1 MRDWLSFWN
10 TPNRI
15 YVNDL
20 HRDIHYRD
28 VALEIRSLVPSPS
41 ATVVDYGCGEAT
53 AAHLV
58 AEATGALILS
68 DGAPGVRDKLAAR
81 FKDNAKIAV
90 RSPDE
95 VAALPPASV
104 DLIVLNSVAQYLD
117 HARFAELLA
126 LFRRLLTADGRLVVG
141 DVIPPDASAVTAIV
155 AVMKLAWRHGFVG
168 PALLGLIRTLFS
180 DYRVL
185 RIRLGLTHYS
195 EAEMLETLRRAGF
208 AAHRRYPNLEHNQ
221 ERMTFVATVIPDGSR
236 GAFAPSEPIRDP
248 SRNHEMGTAGVPPG
262 AGLGPGS
269 RA

>member
-10 TPNRI
+10 APNRI

-20 HRDIHYRD
+20 HRDVHYRD

-58 AEATGALILS
+58 AEAAGALILS

-81 FKDNAKIAV
+81 FRDNAKITV
-90 RSPDE
+90 RSPEE
-95 VAALPPASV
+95 VAALPPGTV

-117 HARFAELLA
+117 HTQFAELLA
-126 LFRRLLTADGRLVVG
+126 LFKRLLAADGRLVVG
-141 DVIPPDASAVTAIV
+141 DVIPPHTSAVGAIV
-155 AVMKLAWRHGFVG
+155 ALMTLAWRHGFVG

-180 DYRVL
+180 DYRRL
-185 RIRLGLTHYS
+185 RNRLGLTHYS
-195 EAEMLETLRRAGF
+195 EAEMLEALSRAGF

-221 ERMTFVATVIPDGSR
+221 ERMTFVATVIADGSR
-236 GAFAPSEPIRDP
+236 GVTAPSEPIRDP
-248 SRNHEMGTAGVPPG
+248 STPA
-262 AGLGPGS
+262 S
-269 RA
+269 